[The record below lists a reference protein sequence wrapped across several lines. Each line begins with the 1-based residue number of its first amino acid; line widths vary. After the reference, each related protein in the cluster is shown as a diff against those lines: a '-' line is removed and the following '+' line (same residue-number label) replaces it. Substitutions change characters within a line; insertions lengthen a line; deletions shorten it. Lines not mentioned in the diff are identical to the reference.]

1 MHEYHTCVHVY
12 VYTQP
17 PSENLYCD
25 STAVINSITVN
36 VTEPINGSYQLIYDQ
51 LQPGE
56 LRTDERSYK
65 FTFQVEHNQFW
76 RPFNI
81 TISVNNSVGSSPFTD
96 HMIVRGPINGA
107 VIII

>member
-1 MHEYHTCVHVY
+1 M
-12 VYTQP
+12 
-17 PSENLYCD
+17 
-25 STAVINSITVN
+25 N
-36 VTEPINGSYQLIYDQ
+36 VTEPVNGSYQLIYDQ

-96 HMIVRGPINGA
+96 HMIVRGVNNGTNHINQLKLKWDTS
-107 VIII
+107 VCVLSCKM